1 MRLYGSLLIVLL
13 VLMPTVLLAQSIDGK
28 VTDKATGETLIGVNI
43 FNQESVGAST
53 NVDGEYSLKL
63 SEGDHSV
70 TFKFIGYEE
79 VVKKISLKNGEKISL
94 DVKLS
99 TASTTLDLVV
109 VTGSQFEKKVSEE
122 MVTVDVVR
130 EYLIEN
136 TASPDLKAAVGKV
149 PGVTILD
156 GQASIRGGGG
166 YSYGVG
172 SRVQLVIDDLPL
184 LTGDLKDIQW
194 SAIPMET
201 VEQIEVVKGASS
213 GLYGSG
219 AMNGVIH
226 VRTGWATDKPETTFR
241 IYQGI
246 YTNPGVKEARWWD
259 KTFSPTFTGAFFSH
273 RQKVKNIDVVVGAH
287 ASSDLTYLQ
296 RGHRQAF
303 RANFKTR
310 IQNRKLKGLSYGI
323 NGSAQYQQSGR
334 FVLWANNLEGAYKPL
349 DGTSSTDKYMF
360 INVDPWI
367 QYSSEK
373 SGFHSL
379 KGRYYRVERR
389 NDSWEDPSASNVL
402 FFDYRFQN
410 EFKYNFRLTAG
421 LQYQCVWSFSSLYPD
436 AGNIITHNPSIY
448 AQLEKTF
455 IDKISLLVGIR
466 NEWNEV
472 VTLKKETTLPIV
484 RAGANFKVAKK
495 TNIRASFGQSFR
507 FPSIGEKYIDAS
519 LGPLKILPNNDLG
532 SERGW
537 SAELG
542 VKQGFRVSKWN
553 AYFDFA
559 LFWMEFRDMVEYQF
573 GIFDVGEPEPVLGF
587 KPFNVSKARV
597 AGVEFGLT
605 GDGSIGPIPVRV
617 FLGYTFNYPADLQS
631 DTSQQNVEVYIQNF
645 FQSINNSDS
654 LTESASILKYRITNV
669 FKADI
674 ELDFWKFT
682 LGYSAVY
689 NSYINRID
697 AEFETFLP
705 GFSEYR
711 ELNDKGIWNMDA
723 RLIFRISQRSSV
735 AMIAK
740 NFLNEFYSVRPGI
753 MEAPRSFTLQYK
765 LKI

>member
-1 MRLYGSLLIVLL
+1 
-13 VLMPTVLLAQSIDGK
+13 MPTVLLAQSIDGK

-421 LQYQCVWSFSSLYPD
+421 LQYQYVWSFSSLYPD